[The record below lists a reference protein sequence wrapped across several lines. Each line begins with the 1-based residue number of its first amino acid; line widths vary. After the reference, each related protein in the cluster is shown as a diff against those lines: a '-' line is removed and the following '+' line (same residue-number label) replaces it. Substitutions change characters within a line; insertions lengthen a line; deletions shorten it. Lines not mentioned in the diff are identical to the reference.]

1 MSVEPGFGGQA
12 FMEDQIIKIKKIS
25 NHLKSNNLNVEIEI
39 DGGVNFETGQKCI
52 EAGAH
57 VLVAGSFLFNQGDLI
72 NATNSLLEKFN

>member
-1 MSVEPGFGGQA
+1 MHWYMVKWTFCLSYLQS
-12 FMEDQIIKIKKIS
+12 KYC
-25 NHLKSNNLNVEIEI
+25 LKSNNLNVEIEI
-39 DGGVNFETGQKCI
+39 DGGVNFETGQKCV